1 LSAHVSTGRSRWP
14 ADLLDRALDE
24 PVLVIGSVPPE
35 GNDLDLLV
43 RPDQE
48 RVLGEI
54 LTRADF
60 VCRAIA
66 PFRGYPRGFR
76 IWARFRECNAHT
88 VDEIPVGD
96 LELPPEESA
105 RLFAEARPIPGF
117 ARLLRPSPRHVLLR
131 LAHDY
136 LDPEDSR
143 APLSASR
150 RRRVLRALAEEP
162 AAWELAAELAP
173 SWASTERL
181 ARLRAAFDL
190 GEAASA
196 APRRSSPLGT
206 IREYRRAWR
215 SGRLIAFS
223 GPDDARRSGQA
234 EGLQRA
240 LDGLDIPA
248 RLMRIGPAR
257 SSLFG
262 AARQLQLAALP
273 GLRAGEVVI
282 CDRYV
287 LDAAVA
293 LRLRRRLKWHTSVL
307 RFLVPPPRRAYLI
320 DSPAPHAGLFRERSA
335 ILGVRQVDGTRAPE
349 HLCAE
354 IALDVWEA
362 VR

>member
-1 LSAHVSTGRSRWP
+1 M
-14 ADLLDRALDE
+14 
-24 PVLVIGSVPPE
+24 LVIGSVPPHA
-35 GNDLDLLV
+35 NDLDLLV
-43 RPDQE
+43 LPDQE
-48 RVLGEI
+48 RVVGEI
-54 LTRADF
+54 LGGADF
-60 VCRAIA
+60 VCREIA
-66 PFRGYPRGFR
+66 PFRGYPHGFR
-76 IWARFRECNAHT
+76 IWASFRGCDAHA
-88 VDEIPVGD
+88 VDEIPAGN
-96 LELPPEESA
+96 LELPAAESA

-143 APLSASR
+143 VPLSASR
-150 RRRVLRALAEEP
+150 RRRVRGALAEEP

-190 GEAASA
+190 GEAAP
-196 APRRSSPLGT
+196 APPGRSSPMGA

-215 SGRLIAFS
+215 SGRLIVFS

-234 EGLQRA
+234 EGLRRA
-240 LDGLDIPA
+240 LEGLDIPA
-248 RLMRIGPAR
+248 TVVRIGPPR
-257 SSLFG
+257 PSLFG

-273 GLRAGEVVI
+273 GLRAGQIVI

-287 LDAAVA
+287 LDATVA
-293 LRLRRRLKWHTSVL
+293 LRLRRRLKWHTSLL

-320 DSPAPHAGLFRERSA
+320 DSPAPDAGFFREQSA
-335 ILGVRQVDGTRAPE
+335 VLGVRQVDGTRAPE
-349 HLCAE
+349 DLCAE
-354 IALDVWEA
+354 IAVDAWQA

>member
-1 LSAHVSTGRSRWP
+1 
-14 ADLLDRALDE
+14 
-24 PVLVIGSVPPE
+24 VLVIGSVPPA
-35 GNDLDLLV
+35 GNDLDVLV

-54 LTRADF
+54 LTRAGF
-60 VCRAIA
+60 VCRQVA

-76 IWARFRECNAHT
+76 IWARFRECDAHT

-96 LELPPEESA
+96 LELPAEESA

-150 RRRVLRALAEEP
+150 RRRVSGALAEEP

-190 GEAASA
+190 GEAAPA
-196 APRRSSPLGT
+196 APGRLSPLGA

-248 RLMRIGPAR
+248 RLVRIGPAK

-262 AARQLQLAALP
+262 AARQLQRAVLP

-282 CDRYV
+282 CDRYM

-293 LRLRRRLKWHTSVL
+293 LRLRRRRRLKLHASLL

-320 DSPAPHAGLFRERSA
+320 DSPAPHAGFFREQSA
-335 ILGVRQVDGTRAPE
+335 VLGVRQVDGTRPPE
-349 HLCAE
+349 DLCAE
-354 IALDVWEA
+354 IAIDAWEA